1 MITIKH
7 ILLVVLVFILIIW
20 FFENMNNLYKSE
32 NFKDNEP
39 SPEMAEH
46 IVESP
51 VVPELK
57 TIPTINCCPLK
68 ENDLKSKYYITKFLM
83 GNGAEICPKPVKS
96 AKEFNKDFFNFRD
109 TFTNE
114 NTSQRLDSVDKIINL
129 NLQGYL
135 GEAREFPN
143 MKISD
148 VYDNLTCPGSKLYEK
163 KCVRIP
169 YFDNTMHKGYDYS
182 FVKGMHNTRDNW
194 QYPNEKSINGG
205 PLEKN
210 FYGYDPN
217 EPNEFPYLG
226 NVQ

>member
-1 MITIKH
+1 MVTIKH
-7 ILLVVLVFILIIW
+7 IFLFFLVFILIIW
-20 FFENMNNLYKSE
+20 FFENMNVVYSNSE
-32 NFKDNEP
+32 AFEEEVKQNENMP
-39 SPEMAEH
+39 EH

-51 VVPELK
+51 VVPKLK
-57 TIPTINCCPLK
+57 TIPTTNCCPLK
-68 ENDLKSKYYITKFLM
+68 ENDLKSKYYITRFLM
-83 GNGAEICPKPVKS
+83 GDGAQICPKPVKS

-109 TFTNE
+109 SFTNE
-114 NTSQRLDSVDKIINL
+114 NSSDRLDSVDKIINL

-135 GEAREFPN
+135 GEAREFPG

-148 VYDNLTCPGSKLYEK
+148 VYDELTCPETKLYDK

-194 QYPNEKSINGG
+194 QYSNEKSINGG

-210 FYGYDPN
+210 FYAHDPS
-217 EPNEFPYLG
+217 EPSEFPYLG
-226 NVQ
+226 